1 MKVPFLSFEYTNDI
15 IRDEMMKAFQ
25 SVFES
30 RWYILGDAL
39 SRFEQEYAAFNQVR
53 YSVGLSNGL
62 DALHLAL
69 RSLGVGAGD
78 EVLVPSNTYI
88 ASAIA
93 VTNVGATPVLV
104 EPRISSYNLNPELL
118 EPAITPRTKA
128 ILPVH
133 LYGQCC
139 EMDAIM
145 EVANKHSLKVVEDN
159 AQAHGSSYRGRLSGT
174 FGHINATSFYP
185 GKNLG
190 ALGDAGAVTTNDE
203 ELAKRVIRLRNYGS
217 EKKYYNQEVGFNMR
231 LDELQA
237 AFLSVKLK
245 YLMEWTRQRQQI
257 AQQYSQLLVGVGD
270 LILPETIE
278 AATHVYH
285 LYVVRTGKRDQL
297 VNHLNSNGIG
307 TVIHYPVPIHL
318 QDAYAQLHKKS
329 GDFPIAE
336 EIARTCVS
344 LPIWPGMSEAHI
356 SQVVNAIKSFF

>member
-15 IRDEMMKAFQ
+15 IREEITKAFHD
-25 SVFES
+25 VFES
-30 RWYILGDAL
+30 RWYILGDSL
-39 SRFEQEYAAFNQVR
+39 SKFEQEYTEFNQVR
-53 YSVGLSNGL
+53 YCVGVSNGL

-69 RSLGVGAGD
+69 RSLGIGAGD

-93 VTNVGATPVLV
+93 VTNVGARPILV
-104 EPRISSYNLNPELL
+104 EPRINTYNINPELL
-118 EPAITPRTKA
+118 ESAITPRTKA

-145 EVANKHSLKVVEDN
+145 EVANKHALKVVEDN

-174 FGHINATSFYP
+174 FGHVNATSFYP

-203 ELAKRVIRLRNYGS
+203 ELAKRIYRLRNYGS

-245 YLMEWTRQRQQI
+245 YLMDWTRQRQYI
-257 AQQYSQLLVGVGD
+257 AHQYNQQLAGVGD

-278 AATHVYH
+278 AATHVHH
-285 LYVVRTGKRDQL
+285 LYVVRSNRREQL
-297 VNHLNSNGIG
+297 VKHLSDKGIG

-318 QDAYAQLHKKS
+318 QEAYAYLGKRS

-344 LPIWPGMSEAHI
+344 LPIWPGMSATHVE
-356 SQVVNAIKSFF
+356 QVVKAIKSFF